1 MFNDYPEVRD
11 MVFKGGQKGI
21 KTKDCELHFANGSIL
36 LLRSA
41 EQGDGLRGDTVNFL
55 YIDEA
60 AFVSRKFI
68 SEVLLPMVTRT
79 NGRLLVFS
87 TPNGRNWFYE
97 WFNEGQ
103 DPEKKHKIISLS
115 ADYRE
120 LNDPNVDKVIMAMK
134 ETMTKQEFA
143 REVMGEFVTDGSLFA
158 NVEERIIPEGH
169 EVDLLCDR
177 FIGIDVG
184 VVDDYTVLTC
194 INRKCEVID
203 IDRFNMKEDDLNYEQ
218 FKERI
223 KAFIRKH
230 NEKLFAAY
238 FEINNK
244 DLLFEDITSDE
255 EMYKIQEFN
264 TNISTKPKIINN
276 LIKLFD
282 DEAIL
287 IPDNSTLIAELY
299 AYTSK
304 QNPIT
309 GKVQFQNDTKM
320 DAHDDMVCSLAI
332 AAWCMKEE
340 TDGGTITF
348 DW

>member
-1 MFNDYPEVRD
+1 M
-11 MVFKGGQKGI
+11 
-21 KTKDCELHFANGSIL
+21 L
-36 LLRSA
+36 
-41 EQGDGLRGDTVNFL
+41 
-55 YIDEA
+55 
-60 AFVSRKFI
+60 
-68 SEVLLPMVTRT
+68 TRT
-79 NGRLLVFS
+79 GGRVFAFS
-87 TPNGRNWFYE
+87 TPNGRNWFYD

-103 DPEKKHKIISLS
+103 NPENAKKIISLR

-120 LNDPNVDKVIMAMK
+120 LNDPDVDRVIASMK

-143 REVMGEFVTDGSLFA
+143 REVMGEFITDGSLFA
-158 NVEERIIPEGH
+158 NVEARVAPKGH
-169 EVDLLCDR
+169 EFDMLCDR

-194 INRKCEVID
+194 INRKYEVID
-203 IDRFNMKEDDLNYEQ
+203 IDRFNMKEDELNYEQ

-230 NEKLFAAY
+230 NDKLYAAY

-244 DLLFEDITSDE
+244 DLLFDDITADDD
-255 EMYKIQEFN
+255 MYKIVEFN

-282 DEAIL
+282 DEKIV
-287 IPDNSTLIAELY
+287 IPDNNNLIAELY
-299 AYTSK
+299 AYTSR

-309 GKVQFQNDTKM
+309 GKVQFQNDTKLEG
-320 DAHDDMVCSLAI
+320 HDDMVCSLAI

-340 TDGGTITF
+340 TDGGTIEF
-348 DW
+348 M